1 MLISFKVRRQMTF
14 IKNHNPI
21 FDNKTLDQ
29 YLCDISKLP
38 LLEPNEEV
46 ELAIKIK
53 KGNKKALAKLVKSN
67 LRFVV
72 SIAKEYRAHG
82 LPLSDLIN
90 EGNVGLIKA
99 AERFDE
105 TKGFKFIS
113 YAVWWVRQSILQAIA
128 DNARVVRLPV
138 NKIGSIN
145 KVGKAYKLLEQEYE
159 REPTLDEIAQEL
171 DVTKKEISQFL
182 RIKNKSISLDE
193 PIRENEQ
200 KSLIENTVKD
210 EQDLPDTQL
219 MEESLRNDISYALE
233 SLTKKESDV
242 VCMYFGIGKEHAL
255 TLDQIGAKYR
265 ITRERVR
272 QIKDKAITRLRHQ
285 DRCKSLKQYLG

>member
-1 MLISFKVRRQMTF
+1 MTY

-21 FDNKTLDQ
+21 FDNKTLGQ

-38 LLEPNEEV
+38 LLDANEEV

-82 LPLSDLIN
+82 LPLSDVIN

-99 AERFDE
+99 AQRFDE

-145 KVGKAYKLLEQEYE
+145 KVGKACKLLEQEYE

-200 KSLIENTVKD
+200 KSLLENTVKD

-285 DRCKSLKQYLG
+285 KRCKLLKQYLG